1 MSGCYAYE
9 DGHLGLSGITLR
21 QLAGYKGR
29 ALVQGV
35 LSLIDEHR
43 PLHVSFVGGDPLVRF
58 RELEELLPEVNRRG
72 IHAQVVTS
80 AFRAILV
87 RSDATVTASNKSLLA
102 CEFH

>member
-1 MSGCYAYE
+1 
-9 DGHLGLSGITLR
+9 LPGITLR
-21 QLAGYKGR
+21 QLADYKGTP
-29 ALVQGV
+29 LVQGV